1 MPTRKGG
8 MYCEPGSEVEPSCR
22 NYVRR
27 YVSVVLFDSNII
39 FDQVSEIYFITD
51 CSIINPVIV
60 ARTLPPQKLANP
72 AHPGTKSL
80 ILNFDP

>member
-27 YVSVVLFDSNII
+27 YVSVVLFESNIR
-39 FDQVSEIYFITD
+39 FDKVSAIYFITD
-51 CSIINPVIV
+51 CSIINSAIAAHFP
-60 ARTLPPQKLANP
+60 PPQNIANP
-72 AHPGTKSL
+72 IHPSAKS
-80 ILNFDP
+80 